1 MVSYGEGVCNDVY
14 QDGGTARHL
23 VPGFCLLSNLIIIIS
38 SSSLLANRLGQ
49 LLVANNFLS
58 ECL

>member
-1 MVSYGEGVCNDVY
+1 MASYGEGVCNDVY

-49 LLVANNFLS
+49 LLVANNL
-58 ECL
+58 